1 MEEAVDEMAAYVC
14 DKVCRYGTDGSLD
27 QRRLD
32 GICAECEM
40 GNHVC
45 RILNEHIRG
54 SKKQGRAEKYFLDRY
69 GYGQIFESTLKAI

>member
-1 MEEAVDEMAAYVC
+1 MSRMEEAADEMAAYVC

-27 QRRLD
+27 QKRLD

-54 SKKQGRAEKYFLDRY
+54 VKNRGGQRSISWTDMVMDR
-69 GYGQIFESTLKAI
+69 FSRVL

>member
-1 MEEAVDEMAAYVC
+1 MSRMEKAVDEMAAYVC

-27 QRRLD
+27 MVRLD

-40 GNHVC
+40 GDHVC

-54 SKKQGRAEKYFLDRY
+54 VKNRGDQGNISWADMVMDRFLRV
-69 GYGQIFESTLKAI
+69 L